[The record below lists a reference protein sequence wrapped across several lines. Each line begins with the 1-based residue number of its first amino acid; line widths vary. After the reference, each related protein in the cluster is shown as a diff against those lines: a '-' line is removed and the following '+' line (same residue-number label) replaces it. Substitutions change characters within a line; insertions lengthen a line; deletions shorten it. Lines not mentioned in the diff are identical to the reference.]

1 MWTYCLDPTVHGV
14 VLEGSK
20 IMPSI
25 LAMNMMKVSGL
36 PTGILK
42 HNTVASGTNEAFN
55 RCQRAFLPDISH
67 QNGHNAVWDMKN
79 IAYLNISDQ
88 PTRLTR
94 RYTWQV
100 SQTRT
105 IASDFFPISIR
116 VKIRYILISVKKI
129 KCCIQCCG
137 AAQNWDLFGWSM
149 HSFLSPS

>member
-25 LAMNMMKVSGL
+25 LARNMMDVSGL

-67 QNGHNAVWDMKN
+67 QNGHNAVWDKKN

-88 PTRLTR
+88 PTKLTR
-94 RYTWQV
+94 R
-100 SQTRT
+100 
-105 IASDFFPISIR
+105 
-116 VKIRYILISVKKI
+116 
-129 KCCIQCCG
+129 
-137 AAQNWDLFGWSM
+137 
-149 HSFLSPS
+149 